1 LAGILLINFSKIEIL
16 YVMMKK
22 KMKNHEES
30 GLNNINKST
39 ENKENTDTPG
49 NYTEERSEN
58 SEYGIST
65 ENASEGLEG
74 DILATDKVLTD
85 VSVVEEKLAEMQ
97 DKYIRLSA
105 EFDNYRKR
113 TLREKMDLSRYAG
126 ENLLLGIIPLMDDF
140 ERALKHM
147 DTSTDCIALKDGI
160 DIIYGKFSDFLKQNG
175 IKEIESL
182 NSNFNVDLH
191 EAVAKVPVEEVDK
204 KGKVVDVVLKGYY
217 LQDKVIRFS
226 KVVVGE

>member
-1 LAGILLINFSKIEIL
+1 M
-16 YVMMKK
+16 MMKRK
-22 KMKNHEES
+22 LKDQMEVKRDTNY
-30 GLNNINKST
+30 NST
-39 ENKENTDTPG
+39 ENKENTVDSD
-49 NYTEERSEN
+49 NYSERN
-58 SEYGIST
+58 TVDST
-65 ENASEGLEG
+65 SDGSAENASDNSDSEGTVS
-74 DILATDKVLTD
+74 DILVPEVNVA
-85 VSVVEEKLAEMQ
+85 EEKLAEIQ

-113 TLREKMDLSRYAG
+113 TLREKMEMSKYAG
-126 ENLLLGIIPLMDDF
+126 ENLLLNIIPLMDDF

-147 DTSTDCIALKDGI
+147 DSNADCAALRDGI

-191 EAVAKVPVEEVDK
+191 EAVAKVPVEDVDK

-217 LQDKVIRFS
+217 LQDKVLRFS
-226 KVVVGE
+226 KVVIGE